1 MSFVQCLLVSVFCI
15 VSGNE
20 FPLYGS
26 QFGWYVLGRPLIGG
40 FVCGIILGDV
50 AAGIQLGVAVQLVYL
65 ALVTPGGSVPVDI
78 SFVSYP
84 AMAIA
89 LAAKMDS
96 GTAVALASTIGVLG
110 SFILQFDL
118 TIAAFFHKL
127 QDNAIEDAD
136 YKKYNKAIWLYP
148 QLAKIITRGVPCFL
162 AVYFGAQYVGDFM
175 NHMPEFVQSALL
187 SLGAVLPA
195 VGIGAL
201 LTQSVRDNSYIL
213 FFLVGFI
220 SVVFMNLNILALTI
234 FGAVLA
240 YLYYKASTGELKTS
254 AADEELSDD
263 EEVL

>member
-89 LAAKMDS
+89 LAAKW
-96 GTAVALASTIGVLG
+96 
-110 SFILQFDL
+110 
-118 TIAAFFHKL
+118 IAEQQWHWHLLLVFS
-127 QDNAIEDAD
+127 
-136 YKKYNKAIWLYP
+136 
-148 QLAKIITRGVPCFL
+148 VP
-162 AVYFGAQYVGDFM
+162 
-175 NHMPEFVQSALL
+175 
-187 SLGAVLPA
+187 
-195 VGIGAL
+195 
-201 LTQSVRDNSYIL
+201 L
-213 FFLVGFI
+213 FCSSI
-220 SVVFMNLNILALTI
+220 
-234 FGAVLA
+234 
-240 YLYYKASTGELKTS
+240 
-254 AADEELSDD
+254 
-263 EEVL
+263 